1 MVSTATNTPFIRRSL
16 RVVDAEN
23 HDGSAEYK
31 RQVHKQLSTT
41 RLRTLSTQMSYRLDE
56 GHGRCTYHI
65 GVEDNG
71 CHSLLDYPSIS
82 ESAWILESIA
92 RSLNSV
98 VLERKMIQNEI
109 VERPVEEEDDDETN
123 EERKEVLMLRD
134 NQDEVVVVDEPPVL
148 NNHVHDSY
156 AGVEKLDNDDDEKKL
171 GSEAG
176 DEDDGETPREEKKL
190 GSEAGDVDNAG
201 GSPRK
206 KKPKAKLCTEE
217 GSYTRCELTIQR
229 VETHLLD
236 PSPLSLSSLSRES
249 SFGEGVDGAA
259 PATELSK
266 LTVSTS
272 ESSIKEDEATSPEK
286 DPAEKDPAE
295 DGKASNP
302 VGATPSAAVEEQ
314 PVSVEETLSSR
325 NVRVAVVGNVD
336 AGKST
341 LIGTLTTS
349 FLDDGRG
356 SSRTAIMKH
365 RHEIESGRTSTSSS
379 HLLGFRNT
387 GETIAGRDKIRSNK
401 MKTEDEIAR
410 ASFRIVTLMD
420 LAGHEK
426 YLKTTI
432 HGVSSGMAD
441 YGLILVNSRH
451 PPTHM
456 TQHHLNLCCS
466 YGIPMIV
473 VFTKV
478 DGCPEHALS
487 TSKKELAKLLKS
499 PDIGRRPFAIKTEA
513 DVATCMGKLHTLAPM
528 LDISC
533 VTGEGLPLLRKLLFG
548 LPKRRRHE
556 KKVNRPFEFLVEDV
570 FNNVPG
576 VGSVVSGFVNA
587 GELVVGTTQ
596 VYVGPTD
603 DGSYLKT
610 IAKSAH
616 IARIN
621 TSRVTA
627 GQSATLALSLNKEMR
642 KKLRRGMVVMRDA
655 PASTKQFDAE
665 ICVLKGEG
673 TTIRESYQAYVH
685 ILNVRQTAFARN
697 IEIVNNNAL
706 GLPPSHGAKHD
717 AEGIVLR
724 PGSRAK
730 VRFEFAKRPE
740 YIRPGMRMLFR
751 DGRVRGV
758 GIVTG
763 IPDVAA
769 VE

>member
-1 MVSTATNTPFIRRSL
+1 MTSPRSNTPYTRRSL
-16 RVVDAEN
+16 RVIDPEN

-56 GHGRCTYHI
+56 GKGRCTYHV
-65 GVEDNG
+65 GVEDDG

-109 VERPVEEEDDDETN
+109 VVAGQDKDHKDVLRVTEDRGEVIVVE
-123 EERKEVLMLRD
+123 
-134 NQDEVVVVDEPPVL
+134 EPPVL
-148 NNHVHDSY
+148 GYHSQGRTSGY
-156 AGVEKLDNDDDEKKL
+156 AGEGRTADEDAKEEKL
-171 GSEAG
+171 GSEHGDG
-176 DEDDGETPREEKKL
+176 DETEKK
-190 GSEAGDVDNAG
+190 S
-201 GSPRK
+201 K
-206 KKPKAKLCTEE
+206 TKFCTEE
-217 GSYTRCELTIQR
+217 GSYTRCELLIQR

-236 PSPLSLSSLSRES
+236 PSPLSLSSMSRGS

-259 PATELSK
+259 AATDLANLSLK
-266 LTVSTS
+266 
-272 ESSIKEDEATSPEK
+272 EKKEDERTAAAPRTAPHRK
-286 DPAEKDPAE
+286 DPASPAAKNGKKAAYDPAHA
-295 DGKASNP
+295 DD
-302 VGATPSAAVEEQ
+302 Q

-325 NVRVAVVGNVD
+325 NIRVAVVGNVD

-356 SSRTAIMKH
+356 SARTSIMKH
-365 RHEIESGRTSTSSS
+365 RHEIESGRTSTSST
-379 HLLGFRNT
+379 HLLGFRQG
-387 GETIAGRDKIRSNK
+387 GEAIAGRDKVRSNK
-401 MKTEDEIAR
+401 MKSEDEIAR

-466 YGIPMIV
+466 YGIPVVV

-478 DGCPEHALS
+478 DGCPDHALA

-513 DVATCMGKLHTLAPM
+513 DVATCAGKLQHLAPM
-528 LDISC
+528 IDISC

-570 FNNVPG
+570 FSNVPG

-587 GELVVGTTQ
+587 GELDVGASQ

-603 DGSYLKT
+603 DGTFLKT
-610 IAKSAH
+610 VAKSAH

-621 TSRVTA
+621 TSHITA
-627 GQSATLALSLNKEMR
+627 GQSATLAFSLNKEMR
-642 KKLRRGMVVMRDA
+642 KKLRRGMVVMRDP
-655 PASTKQFDAE
+655 PASTRQFDAE

-758 GIVTG
+758 GIITG
-763 IPDVAA
+763 IPTIAA
-769 VE
+769 AG